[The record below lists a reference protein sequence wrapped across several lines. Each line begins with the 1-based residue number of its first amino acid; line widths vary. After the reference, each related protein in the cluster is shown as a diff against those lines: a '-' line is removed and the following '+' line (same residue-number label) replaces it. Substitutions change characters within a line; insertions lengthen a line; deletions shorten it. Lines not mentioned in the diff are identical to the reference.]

1 MPVFRNECDIT
12 GWSFPGVPWQ
22 SKPGLGVIFIS
33 WKRVGLRGRLS
44 ILPTSSGF
52 KSEQLDSHLG
62 REGAEQF
69 GPETQ
74 ILPD

>member
-1 MPVFRNECDIT
+1 MPVFGNECSIT
-12 GWSFPGVPWQ
+12 GWSLPGVLWQ

-33 WKRVGLRGRLS
+33 WKRVRLRGSLW

-52 KSEQLDSHLG
+52 KSEELDSHLG

-69 GPETQ
+69 GSET
-74 ILPD
+74 